1 MVITDKQGKILV
13 LKKEKS
19 GWFVNDTIPARKD
32 IVQVLLETLKRIEV
46 KSPVNKP
53 MRENVMKQLSTGAIK
68 VQVYQTEKID
78 QRFL

>member
-1 MVITDKQGKILV
+1 MV

-53 MRENVMKQLSTGAIK
+53 MREHVMTWGQSRTAS
-68 VQVYQTEKID
+68 EKD
-78 QRFL
+78 DPCLL